1 MSLSLFS
8 LSSGN
13 DTAAATERYSL
24 GSGNRTLDS
33 LLLDMQ
39 ITTKVRDRER

>member
-1 MSLSLFS
+1 MSFSLFS
-8 LSSGN
+8 LSSSN

-24 GSGNRTLDS
+24 VSGNLRLDN

-39 ITTKVRDRER
+39 ITTKVRERER